1 MYFMNVFQCHK
12 NLYNNRNSQSIGVDV
27 WNSLIVH
34 PKYIHINELEKLG
47 FTYSLFKYEL
57 SFKNLAE

>member
-1 MYFMNVFQCHK
+1 MYYMNVFQCHK
-12 NLYNNRNSQSIGVDV
+12 NLYINRNFQSIGVEV

-34 PKYIHINELEKLG
+34 PKHIHIFQLEKLD

-57 SFKNLAE
+57 SLKNLAE